1 MCKVVAEL
9 FKGFKEI
16 FLVAVLL
23 VILMFIFANVGVH
36 LFEMKVALCN
46 NVTITNWTECTGL
59 Y

>member
-1 MCKVVAEL
+1 MCKAVAKL
-9 FKGFKEI
+9 LKGFKEI
-16 FLVAVLL
+16 FLVSVLL

-46 NVTITNWTECTGL
+46 NVTITNWTKCTSL